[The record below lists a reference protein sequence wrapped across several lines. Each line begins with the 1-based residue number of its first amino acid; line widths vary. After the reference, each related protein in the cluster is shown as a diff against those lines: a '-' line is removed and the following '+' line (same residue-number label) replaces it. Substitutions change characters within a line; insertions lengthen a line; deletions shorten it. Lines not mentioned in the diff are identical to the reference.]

1 MTIPLRNTIF
11 EKIKEANS
19 LTDVELYKSLT
30 KDGLNLPE
38 DKFNKLLL
46 DLEIL
51 GLIKV
56 AWFTKDERRIEV
68 IVVEKEEDPIE
79 KQNKEVNSLTDVELY
94 KSLTKDGQNLP
105 EDKFNKLLLDLEI
118 LGLIK
123 VAWFTKD
130 ERRIEVIVIEKE
142 EDPIEKQNK
151 EVMEKDYEASFPGL
165 DK

>member
-1 MTIPLRNTIF
+1 MTIPLRNTIYD
-11 EKIKEANS
+11 KIKEVNS

-30 KDGLNLPE
+30 KDGLNIPE
-38 DKFNKLLL
+38 DKCNKLLL

-56 AWFTKDERRIEV
+56 AWFTKNERRIELVV
-68 IVVEKEEDPIE
+68 IK
-79 KQNKEVNSLTDVELY
+79 
-94 KSLTKDGQNLP
+94 
-105 EDKFNKLLLDLEI
+105 
-118 LGLIK
+118 
-123 VAWFTKD
+123 
-130 ERRIEVIVIEKE
+130 KE

>member
-1 MTIPLRNTIF
+1 MTIPLRNTIY
-11 EKIKEANS
+11 EKIKEVNS
-19 LTDVELYKSLT
+19 LTDIELFKSLT

-56 AWFTKDERRIEV
+56 AWFTKDERRIE
-68 IVVEKEEDPIE
+68 I
-79 KQNKEVNSLTDVELY
+79 
-94 KSLTKDGQNLP
+94 
-105 EDKFNKLLLDLEI
+105 
-118 LGLIK
+118 
-123 VAWFTKD
+123 
-130 ERRIEVIVIEKE
+130 IVIEKE

-151 EVMEKDYEASFPGL
+151 EIMEKDYEASFPGL